1 MWPFNKKE
9 IEKEECKEVS
19 PENAYWVVAFIDA
32 KAFEGVDHKY
42 SVQPTFKIVGYFST
56 WEDANKRAHELHG
69 LRFVAPIIRGNE
81 DDPIRGAR
89 LHYG

>member
-56 WEDANKRAHELHG
+56 R
-69 LRFVAPIIRGNE
+69 
-81 DDPIRGAR
+81 
-89 LHYG
+89 